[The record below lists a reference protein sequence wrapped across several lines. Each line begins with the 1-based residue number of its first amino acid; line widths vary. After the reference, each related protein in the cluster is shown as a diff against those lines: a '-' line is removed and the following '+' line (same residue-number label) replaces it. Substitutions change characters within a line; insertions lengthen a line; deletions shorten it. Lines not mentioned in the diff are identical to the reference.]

1 MPTTRSQTK
10 NKSATKIQAAT
21 RGRQT
26 RRKIKTNK
34 SSRKSSPKS
43 SPKECPICLE
53 EISKK
58 DASKIQCSNKHLYHN
73 KCIKRWM
80 KQNAN
85 CPICRE
91 NLLPNNKEKI
101 IKLLD
106 SFDYEGYVDLGELF
120 YQLKNKLL
128 VTAEYK
134 DKNLPKVEQN
144 LISLIDE
151 YFDLLQGIHDLK
163 NNETEIDFLASK
175 SDGLEIL
182 HKILLT
188 TQDTKDKIVKLRY
201 PKLRLLERKIGDY
214 NLELLDKPTR
224 RIDAIS
230 RPPHTE
236 RAETVRYTR
245 SE

>member
-26 RRKIKTNK
+26 RRKLKTNK
-34 SSRKSSPKS
+34 SSRQLKILEPVVKQ
-43 SPKECPICLE
+43 E

-106 SFDYEGYVDLGELF
+106 SFDYERYVDIGELF

-151 YFDLLQGIHDLK
+151 YFELLQGIHDLK
-163 NNETEIDFLASK
+163 NNEIEIDFLASK
-175 SDGLEIL
+175 TDGLEIL
-182 HKILLT
+182 YKILLT
-188 TQDTKDKIVKLRY
+188 TQDTKDKIVNLRY

-214 NLELLDKPTR
+214 NLELLEKPTR

-230 RPPHTE
+230 RPPLTE
-236 RAETVRYTR
+236 RAQTVRYTR